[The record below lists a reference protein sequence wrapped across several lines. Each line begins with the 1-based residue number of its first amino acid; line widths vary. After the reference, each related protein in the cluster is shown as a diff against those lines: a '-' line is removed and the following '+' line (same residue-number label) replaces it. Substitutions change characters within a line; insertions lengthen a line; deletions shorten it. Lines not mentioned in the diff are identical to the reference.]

1 MGRTKA
7 WWELSEAANG
17 AEELTKALG
26 EFQPMLRKEIEDFFS
41 RVDGTE
47 GPDGVYLGEE
57 TKVSGTKPWFE
68 LSLGSGESEM
78 EQECATV
85 PNLCNV
91 LRNFRSRYHP
101 WGEVKLM
108 Q

>member
-1 MGRTKA
+1 MAHGHWRSDLQCPTKLSPAKWKLRTQP

-41 RVDGTE
+41 RVDGPE

-78 EQECATV
+78 EQECAT
-85 PNLCNV
+85 
-91 LRNFRSRYHP
+91 
-101 WGEVKLM
+101 
-108 Q
+108 